1 MARTRIPLSG
11 LFRNT
16 PTTPA
21 KLSDIRRSTRDAILT
36 RGGAAR
42 QPLRTGR
49 DALQGEDYTFLCK
62 RNIDIAT
69 LERAIDLAHD
79 SGVGVHDVLIALGW
93 VSETDYVAALAR
105 HLGLNVAR
113 ADDILSPSSAP
124 DKAALPWTVQLRG
137 HPPRIGV
144 RAVAVLPSLLKDQL
158 ARDPT
163 ARDRI
168 ALVTTADVE
177 AALLS
182 RHRPDVLRKAM
193 RGLDVKHPDF
203 SARSGSV
210 LWQRLAAATFIGMM
224 IGGLAV
230 APDIALNMLSLALA
244 VPFFCVVLLRSL
256 SAIELLRKPHEDPS
270 AHPTRSGTRMLGDA
284 ALPIYTILVPLH
296 AEAEV
301 LPRLVKCL
309 LTLDYPT
316 PKLDI
321 LLVLES
327 SDTQT
332 RAAADALDLPGCI
345 RVILVPPG
353 GPQTKPKALNYALQL
368 ARGDLVV
375 VYDAEDRPEPDQLRI
390 AATRFAQSGPDLA
403 CLQARLNV
411 YNPHENIIT
420 RQFTLEY
427 SVLFD
432 ATLPALE
439 RLGLPL
445 PLGGTS
451 NHFPMAT
458 LRAVG
463 GWDPYNVTEDADLG
477 IRLARLGMR
486 TATIDSTTWEEA
498 PTDFGN
504 WWRQRTRWLK
514 GWMQTWIV
522 HMRQPMALWRDLGT
536 FKMLGLQV
544 LMGGMLMSVIAY
556 PLFWAVVIAELSL
569 GDILQPR
576 GAEFSRWIWL
586 ISGFNLALG
595 FTVGILAA
603 LQRDRRWLV
612 PWTFL
617 MPFYWLAIS
626 AAGYRAM
633 WQLIRKPFL
642 WEKTQHGVRFAR
654 NSKRRP

>member
-1 MARTRIPLSG
+1 MRP
-11 LFRNT
+11 FN
-16 PTTPA
+16 
-21 KLSDIRRSTRDAILT
+21 
-36 RGGAAR
+36 
-42 QPLRTGR
+42 
-49 DALQGEDYTFLCK
+49 GEDYTFLCK
-62 RNIDIAT
+62 RHIDVAT
-69 LERAIDLAHD
+69 LERAIDLALD
-79 SGVGVHDVLIALGW
+79 SGVAVHDVLIALGW
-93 VSETDYVAALAR
+93 VSETDYVVALAG
-105 HLGLNVAR
+105 HLGLSVAL
-113 ADDILSPSSAP
+113 ASDILPPNSAP
-124 DKAALPWTVQLRG
+124 DQAALPWTVQLRG

-144 RAVAVLPSLLKDQL
+144 RAMAVLPSLLADQL

-163 ARDRI
+163 ARIRL

-177 AALLS
+177 TALLI
-182 RHRPDVLRKAM
+182 RHRPAVLHKAM
-193 RGLDVKHPDF
+193 RGLDATHPDL

-210 LWQRLAAATFIGMM
+210 LWQRLAATTFIGIM

-230 APDIALNMLSLALA
+230 APDIALNLLSFALA
-244 VPFFCVVLLRSL
+244 VPFFCVVVLRSL
-256 SAIELLRKPHEDPS
+256 SAVELLRKPHEDAWAYPARNGS
-270 AHPTRSGTRMLGDA
+270 RSLSDA

-296 AEAEV
+296 AEADV

-327 SDTQT
+327 SDAET
-332 RAAADALDLPGCI
+332 RAAAAALDLPGCI

-375 VYDAEDRPEPDQLRI
+375 VYDAEDRPEPGQLRI
-390 AATRFAQSGPDLA
+390 AATRFARSGPDLA
-403 CLQARLNV
+403 CLQARLNI

-477 IRLARLGMR
+477 IRLARLGLR

-522 HMRQPMALWRDLGT
+522 HMRQPKALWRDLGT
-536 FKMLGLQV
+536 FRMLGLQV
-544 LMGGMLMSVIAY
+544 FMGGMLLSVIAY
-556 PLFWAVVIAELSL
+556 PLFWAIVVAKFVFSDLLEPPDADL
-569 GDILQPR
+569 GLW
-576 GAEFSRWIWL
+576 FWL
-586 ISGFNLALG
+586 ICGTNLVLG
-595 FTVGILAA
+595 FTASIAVGILAT
-603 LQRDRRWLV
+603 LQRGRRWLA
-612 PWTFL
+612 PWTLL
-617 MPFYWLAIS
+617 MPLYWLAIS

-633 WQLIRKPFL
+633 WQLLRKPFL
-642 WEKTQHGVRFAR
+642 WEKTTHGVRSSR
-654 NSKRRP
+654 PPKRQP